1 MKKFTLLLVLVITI
15 VFETNNL
22 YCQDL
27 NFPGISPSIMAS
39 IALSSRFDLNLLT
52 TSKIRLGDHTIK
64 GEHYPSQLLQNFT
77 LAVLSYKLTRHWSTG
92 GGYGFEVNNPFLDT
106 WRTNQRLI
114 QQVQYTITGTKTRFT
129 NRLRFEERWFR
140 YHYDPPAFGTRARY
154 QIGFNQ
160 KLNAK
165 SLYWQITN
173 ELYATTSGPRNALIS
188 EDWFYSCIGLPIKS
202 SAHFEAGFG
211 FDSTVRDT
219 EHDLNN
225 LFMFQFQLNF
235 MIGSSHKKAGEAST
249 PPKPVQQ

>member
-1 MKKFTLLLVLVITI
+1 MKKFTPLLLLVITI
-15 VFETNNL
+15 ISPSCNL

-27 NFPGISPSIMAS
+27 NFPGISPSISATV
-39 IALSSRFDLNLLT
+39 ILNSRLDLNLLT
-52 TSKIRLGDHTIK
+52 TSKIRTGDHTIK
-64 GEHYPSQLLQNFT
+64 GLRYPSHLLQNYT
-77 LAVLSYKLTRHWSTG
+77 LAILSYKLNRHWQAG
-92 GGYGFEVNNPFLDT
+92 GGCGFEVNDPFLDT

-140 YHYDPPAFGTRARY
+140 YHHDPPAFGTRGRY

-165 SLYWQITN
+165 GVYWQITN

-188 EDWFYSCIGLPIKS
+188 EDWLYSCIGLPITALS
-202 SAHFEAGFG
+202 HFEAGIG

-225 LFMFQFQLNF
+225 LFMLQFQWNF
-235 MIGSSHKKAGEAST
+235 VIGSSHKKERVT
-249 PPKPVQQ
+249 PAAPK